1 MWLDL
6 SQLSITSH
14 HRQNST
20 PSLLITSLKL
30 TAVRFTPFFNFP
42 ASELLSPC
50 HSVTLEREF
59 QATSSP
65 QQLTPRFQL
74 RSKLDP
80 TLCPSITTFKVSLSL
95 FFHLLPLFLLE
106 IREQCCVDA
115 SPCPTTLTPP
125 ISSFFP
131 PAHRAAHRSAG
142 TQDRPTVVPAHGTQH
157 REAGSGGASEG
168 EEG

>member
-14 HRQNST
+14 QRENST

-30 TAVRFTPFFNFP
+30 TERFTPFFNCP
-42 ASELLSPC
+42 ASELPSPC

-80 TLCPSITTFKVSLSL
+80 TLCPSVTTFKISLSL
-95 FFHLLPLFLLE
+95 SFHLLPLFLLE

-131 PAHRAAHRSAG
+131 PAHRAAHSSAG
-142 TQDRPTVVPAHGTQH
+142 TQDRPTVVPAQH

>member
-30 TAVRFTPFFNFP
+30 TAESHPLFNFP

-59 QATSSP
+59 QATSSH

-95 FFHLLPLFLLE
+95 SFHLLPLFLLG

-142 TQDRPTVVPAHGTQH
+142 TQDRPTQH

-168 EEG
+168 EED

>member
-1 MWLDL
+1 MWIDL

-30 TAVRFTPFFNFP
+30 TERFTPFSTAQPVSF
-42 ASELLSPC
+42 SL
-50 HSVTLEREF
+50 HVTLSLLRENSKLT
-59 QATSSP
+59 QSP

-80 TLCPSITTFKVSLSL
+80 TLCPSVTTFKISLSL
-95 FFHLLPLFLLE
+95 SFHLLPLFLLE
-106 IREQCCVDA
+106 LREQCCVDA

-131 PAHRAAHRSAG
+131 PAQAAHSSAG
-142 TQDRPTVVPAHGTQH
+142 TQDRPTVVPAHGAQH